1 MLKKDLA
8 ENEPEPSPAD
18 SEVAQRRSLSSAKR
32 LPLALVPAAH
42 QGRQLGPAVNR
53 QQDQPERQ
61 PRCLHTF
68 SMRSTPLPSSS
79 EQRIKVAMKVREQLQ
94 VKQCVDSGLGH

>member
-32 LPLALVPAAH
+32 LPSPS
-42 QGRQLGPAVNR
+42 
-53 QQDQPERQ
+53 
-61 PRCLHTF
+61 CLRRT
-68 SMRSTPLPSSS
+68 RAGNWDL
-79 EQRIKVAMKVREQLQ
+79 L
-94 VKQCVDSGLGH
+94 